1 LVKWQALQRFHAIL
15 PNGQKFKPK
24 GGLSQANEKVQFLT
38 DPGMTFSTKK
48 KLRTKVLLLGKKP

>member
-1 LVKWQALQRFHAIL
+1 MADSLKISCHFTKFPKIQAKRQ
-15 PNGQKFKPK
+15 
-24 GGLSQANEKVQFLT
+24 LSQANEKVQFLT